1 MALQYVVKTYLH
13 TKTMNYIQ
21 NTKYLNES
29 KIPKKV
35 QAQKESP
42 TTFLT
47 TSTTS
52 WGWNFSLYPIS
63 SPIGLK
69 WKVSKTFKSPR
80 SLIINTLSVEYFA
93 IKSFSWSLNKGNA
106 WWTISNLNCGIDV
119 NIKNV
124 CYNNFIQIAKIQP
137 VRRLLVNITEFE
149 FKANSF
155 IGQSGRICDHQT
167 PIDLIKKQGVRKL
180 NISN

>member
-1 MALQYVVKTYLH
+1 
-13 TKTMNYIQ
+13 
-21 NTKYLNES
+21 
-29 KIPKKV
+29 
-35 QAQKESP
+35 
-42 TTFLT
+42 
-47 TSTTS
+47 
-52 WGWNFSLYPIS
+52 
-63 SPIGLK
+63 
-69 WKVSKTFKSPR
+69 
-80 SLIINTLSVEYFA
+80 
-93 IKSFSWSLNKGNA
+93 
-106 WWTISNLNCGIDV
+106 V

-155 IGQSGRICDHQT
+155 IGQSGRIYDHQT